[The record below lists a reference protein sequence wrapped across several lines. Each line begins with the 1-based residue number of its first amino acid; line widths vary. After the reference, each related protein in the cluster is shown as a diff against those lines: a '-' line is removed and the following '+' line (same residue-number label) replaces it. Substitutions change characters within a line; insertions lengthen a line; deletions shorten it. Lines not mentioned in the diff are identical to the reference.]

1 VPSLSTL
8 EVPSRHDPLPDTV
21 SSVAPISKRK
31 RGPSMSRRSQNG
43 SIEENGR
50 WYVARFRKDIDGKRV
65 LHYERIGPIDPKET
79 GYLTAA
85 ERKNRLREL
94 IAASG
99 VNDPKT
105 FVETHA
111 AVTFSEQAEKFIAK
125 KKSRRDSLKPA
136 TEQSWRSCLDT
147 WLNPKVLDGIE
158 RCGLGDVLVS
168 NIGDAEMKAAVD
180 AMFKADKSAQT
191 IRTYTNLA
199 KMIVGSVK
207 DGSGK
212 LVPRK
217 WDRDE
222 IDAPKVK
229 NQRQPKFPVAIIE
242 ALISRSGETEAMLYA
257 LLAGTG
263 MRVGEALGLD
273 LSNVSADRR
282 TIHVKESLWQN
293 QLVTPKTDAAVRNI
307 ELCQP
312 LAEMLTEF
320 IGQRTQGLLFCN
332 AKGHGLA
339 QSNILRRQLHPMLK
353 ELGCERQGFHGFRR
367 FRVTHLRKERVLE
380 GLLRYWIGHSTGSTT
395 DKYEKLDKPE
405 DAPERQKTAESVGLG
420 YSIVR
425 TVRKIEVAFEGGNAQ
440 IAA

>member
-1 VPSLSTL
+1 
-8 EVPSRHDPLPDTV
+8 
-21 SSVAPISKRK
+21 
-31 RGPSMSRRSQNG
+31 MSRRSQNG

-50 WYVARFRKDIDGKRV
+50 WYVARFCKDVDGKRV
-65 LHYERIGPIDPKET
+65 LHYERIAPIDPKEP

-111 AVTFSEQAEKFIAK
+111 AVAFKEQAEKFIAK
-125 KKSRRDSLKPA
+125 KKSRRDGLKPA

-147 WLNPKVLDGIE
+147 WLNPKVYEDIE

-168 NIGDAEMKAAVD
+168 NIGDSEIKAAVD
-180 AMFKADKSAQT
+180 TLFKAGKSAQT

-207 DGSGK
+207 DGKGQ
-212 LVPRK
+212 LIPRK

-222 IDAPKVK
+222 IEAPKVK

-242 ALISRSGETEAMLYA
+242 ALITRGYVEQGPPTNEAMLYA

-263 MRVGEALGLD
+263 MRVGEALELD

-282 TIHVKESLWQN
+282 TVHVKESLSQN

-312 LAEMLTEF
+312 LAEMLKEF
-320 IGQRTQGLLFCN
+320 IGHRTEGLLFCN

-339 QSNILRRQLHPMLK
+339 QSSILRRQLHPMLK

-367 FRVTHLRKERVLE
+367 FRVTHLRKERVIE

-405 DAPERQKTAESVGLG
+405 DAPERQKVADSVGLG
-420 YSIVR
+420 FSIVR
-425 TVRKIEVAFEGGNAQ
+425 SIRKIEVAFEGGNAQ

>member
-1 VPSLSTL
+1 MAAQSSVPFQ
-8 EVPSRHDPLPDTV
+8 HDPLPDILP
-21 SSVAPISKRK
+21 SVAPISKRK

-65 LHYERIGPIDPKET
+65 LHYERISPIDPKET
-79 GYLTAA
+79 GYLRAA

-111 AVTFSEQAEKFIAK
+111 AVTFSEQAEKFLAK
-125 KKSRRDSLKPA
+125 KQSRRDPLKPA
-136 TEQSWRSCLDT
+136 TLQSWRSCLDT
-147 WLNPKVLDGIE
+147 WLNPKVIDGIE

-168 NIGDAEMKAAVD
+168 NIGDAEIKAAVD
-180 AMFKADKSAQT
+180 TLFKAEKSAQT
-191 IRTYTNLA
+191 IRTYINLA

-212 LVPRK
+212 LIPRK
-217 WDRDE
+217 WDKDE
-222 IDAPKVK
+222 IDAPKVR
-229 NQRQPKFPVAIIE
+229 NQRQPIFSVPVIE
-242 ALISRSGETEAMLYA
+242 ALISRSGANEAMLYA

-263 MRVGEALGLD
+263 MRVGEALGLS

-282 TIHVKESLWQN
+282 TIHVEQSLWQN
-293 QLVTPKTDAAVRNI
+293 RIVTPKTEAAVRNI

-312 LAEMLTEF
+312 LTEMLIEF
-320 IGQRTQGLLFCN
+320 IGKRTEGLLFCN

-339 QSNILRRQLHPMLK
+339 QSNIIRRQLHPMLK
-353 ELGCERQGFHGFRR
+353 KLNCEPQGFHGFRR
-367 FRVTHLRKERVLE
+367 FRVTHLRRQRVIE
-380 GLLRYWIGHSTGSTT
+380 GLLRYWIGHSNTSIT
-395 DKYEKLDKPE
+395 DKYD
-405 DAPERQKTAESVGLG
+405 RQENGIYRLEVAETVGLG
-420 YSIVR
+420 FSIVR
-425 TVRKIEVAFEGGNAQ
+425 TVRKIEVAFEGSESR